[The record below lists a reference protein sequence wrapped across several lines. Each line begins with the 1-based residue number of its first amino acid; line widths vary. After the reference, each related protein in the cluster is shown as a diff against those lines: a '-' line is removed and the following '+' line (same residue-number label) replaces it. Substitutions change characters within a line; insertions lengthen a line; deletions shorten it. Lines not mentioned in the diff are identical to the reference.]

1 MTPVDM
7 AIKRHIDAIAQL
19 AVAITP
25 DQVRDLQ
32 AGMIALPA
40 MVAETKDGPAA
51 AEALAPHIAR
61 HQRIADAF
69 LVFRITLGEVWGEK
83 ETEPA
88 RADEPQPASP
98 TRDWPMGLPE
108 SDL

>member
-19 AVAITP
+19 AAAITP

-32 AGMIALPA
+32 AGLIALPA

-51 AEALAPHIAR
+51 AAALAPHIAR
-61 HQRIADAF
+61 HQRIVAAF
-69 LVFRITLGEVWGEK
+69 LVFRITLGEVWGEGQA
-83 ETEPA
+83 PA
-88 RADEPQPASP
+88 PDVVPEGKLGA
-98 TRDWPMGLPE
+98 MGLSE
-108 SDL
+108 VDL